1 MDECSEDTVGCA
13 QTCTNTDGSFECSC
27 GTGYT
32 LSADNF
38 GCDGKLRHTITY
50 LSRMVIGDCPSYSY
64 PHIIINL
71 TSEHCRAS
79 SEMISGIVSCVH
91 DRKILIDSLVW
102 GSLCSPN
109 YAWLK
114 T

>member
-1 MDECSEDTVGCA
+1 MILDVDECSEDTVGCA

-38 GCDGKLRHTITY
+38 GCDGKLRLSITY

-64 PHIIINL
+64 PHYYNYLFDI
-71 TSEHCRAS
+71 RAL
-79 SEMISGIVSCVH
+79 SGELG
-91 DRKILIDSLVW
+91 DD
-102 GSLCSPN
+102 
-109 YAWLK
+109 
-114 T
+114 